1 VAYIGTSPER
11 ARGWEMHDNVRHTY
25 PPASRR
31 RDAIRATLLAIIPD
45 IPQVERRIDEQELL
59 YANLCMAKHG
69 NPKAL
74 RHYGLAV
81 AGKRARLYHGPF
93 VADYVIRQGRFAL
106 YHAARMVALATM
118 VFTAPLLPE
127 APERA
132 RRQYTRAQRAV
143 ARRIV
148 TLSRQVPG
156 RGNEAA

>member
-1 VAYIGTSPER
+1 
-11 ARGWEMHDNVRHTY
+11 MHDNVRHTY